1 MQADMKDKASI
12 EETMRIWHNFSNF
25 AEYKELQALYNKVLP
40 EMDKHQNHMNEHNS
54 EIARFA
60 EVLTRFDE
68 VISEKAPRQDMRA
81 LEKWVRDDYMTV
93 SGLQLIE
100 DEANGKISKLSERQ
114 EKLETSLELLSKQ
127 ISVDIYSAFKKMQLG
142 AQGANTRSAS
152 MGAEVEQKLQ

>member
-1 MQADMKDKASI
+1 
-12 EETMRIWHNFSNF
+12 
-25 AEYKELQALYNKVLP
+25 
-40 EMDKHQNHMNEHNS
+40 MNEHKT

-81 LEKWVRDDYMTV
+81 LEKWVRDDYMPV
-93 SGLQLIE
+93 SGLQMIE

-127 ISVDIYSAFKKMQLG
+127 ISVDIYSAVKKMQLG
-142 AQGANTRSAS
+142 A
-152 MGAEVEQKLQ
+152 